1 MKIIKITAREVLD
14 SRGMPTLK
22 TTIVL
27 SDGITASAQVPS
39 GASTGVHEALEL
51 RDKEKRFF
59 GKGVLKAVQNVS
71 LIEKALKGFD
81 VFEQEKI
88 DETMCLLDGT
98 PNKSKLG
105 ANAILSVSLA
115 AARAASMAAKMPLY
129 KYLRKA
135 FNFKEKTYLMPCPML
150 NIINGGVHA
159 DSGLN
164 IQEFMIVPTK
174 QKTFRAALQGA
185 SEVYHTLKNLLAQNN
200 LSTSIGDEGGFAPKI
215 KKHEEVFR
223 ILLKATAK
231 AGYQNMPFAIDCAAS
246 EFYEEAFYF
255 FEGKK
260 LSYKELSNIYGNWCI
275 NFPIISIEDP
285 FEQDDWQAWE
295 YFTQKEGK
303 KLNIVGDDLFATNLE
318 RLELGIERKA
328 ANSILIKL
336 NQIGTLSETIKV
348 IFNAKE
354 AGLSTIISHRS
365 GETEDSFIA
374 DLAVAL
380 NCGAIKAGAPARSE
394 RLAKYNRLLEIEEEL
409 AGKAIFA
416 KDKAFKKK

>member
-1 MKIIKITAREVLD
+1 MKISKITAREVLD
-14 SRGMPTLK
+14 SRGYPTLK
-22 TTIVL
+22 TYIIL
-27 SDGITASAQVPS
+27 ADGTTATAQVPS

-51 RDKEKRFF
+51 RDKEKRFW

-71 LIEKALKGFD
+71 LIEKKLKNLNVFD
-81 VFEQEKI
+81 QEMLDK
-88 DETMCLLDGT
+88 TMCELDGT

-115 AARAASMAAKMPLY
+115 AARVASIAARMPLY

-135 FNFKEKTYLMPCPML
+135 YNLKEKEYLLPCPML

-164 IQEFMIVPTK
+164 IQEFMVVPTK
-174 QKTFRAALQGA
+174 QKTFKEALQAA

-200 LSTSIGDEGGFAPKI
+200 LSTSIGDEGGFAPRI

-223 ILLKATAK
+223 LLLKATAK
-231 AGYQNMPFAIDCAAS
+231 AGYYNMPFAIDAAAS
-246 EFYEEAFYF
+246 EFYKEAFYY

-260 LSYKELSNIYGNWCI
+260 LSYKELSDIYSNFAV

-303 KLNIVGDDLFATNLE
+303 KLNIVGDDLFVTNFD
-318 RLELGIERKA
+318 RVELGIERKA
-328 ANSILIKL
+328 ANSVLIKL

-348 IFNAKE
+348 IYKAKRS
-354 AGLSTIISHRS
+354 GLSTIISHRS

-374 DLAVAL
+374 DLAVAV
-380 NCGAIKAGAPARSE
+380 NSGAIKSGAPARSE
-394 RLAKYNRLLEIEEEL
+394 RLAKYNRLLEIEAEL
-409 AGKAIFA
+409 AGKTIFA
-416 KDKAFKKK
+416 KDKVFKKK

>member
-1 MKIIKITAREVLD
+1 MKISKITAREVLD
-14 SRGMPTLK
+14 SRGCPTLK
-22 TTIVL
+22 TYLVL
-27 SDGITASAQVPS
+27 SDGTTASAQVPS

-59 GKGVLKAVQNVS
+59 GKGVLKAIKNVS
-71 LIEKALKGFD
+71 LIEKELKNLNVFD
-81 VFEQEKI
+81 QELL
-88 DETMCLLDGT
+88 DTTLCELDGT

-115 AARAASMAAKMPLY
+115 AAKAASICAKMPLY
-129 KYLRKA
+129 KYIRKA
-135 FNFKEKTYLMPCPML
+135 YTLKEKEYILPCPML
-150 NIINGGVHA
+150 NVINGGIHA

-164 IQEFMIVPTK
+164 IQEFMIVPCK
-174 QKTFRAALQGA
+174 QKTFKKALQAA
-185 SEVYHTLKNLLAQNN
+185 SEVYHTLKTLLAQNN
-200 LSTSIGDEGGFAPKI
+200 LSTSIGDEGGFAPRI
-215 KKHEEVFR
+215 KKQEDVFR
-223 ILLKATAK
+223 LLLKATAK
-231 AGYQNMPFAIDCAAS
+231 TGYQNMPFAIDAAAS

-260 LSYKELSNIYGNWCI
+260 LSYKELSDIYGNWAV

-303 KLNIVGDDLFATNLE
+303 KLNIVGDDLFVTNLD

-328 ANSILIKL
+328 ANSVLIKL
-336 NQIGTLSETIKV
+336 NQIGTLTETIKV
-348 IFNAKE
+348 ICRAKE
-354 AGLSTIISHRS
+354 AGFSTIISHRS

-374 DLAVAL
+374 DLAVAV
-380 NCGAIKAGAPARSE
+380 NSGAIKSGAPARSE

-409 AGKAIFA
+409 AGKAFFA